1 MSKAHTKMPLKAH
14 RRIWMVFL
22 VMFTFFVLLTIT
34 NEVLDIPHYL
44 FGDSPTSFAQRKGE
58 IVFEIFIYI
67 VVLLVAF
74 YAFKKKIEKE
84 IRILEGFIPICANCK
99 KIRQEIDWKT
109 LEEYISENSLAEFTH
124 SICPDCIRL
133 LYPEHAEKII
143 AAKKD
148 SP

>member
-1 MSKAHTKMPLKAH
+1 MSRKPSKMHLKAH
-14 RRIWMVFL
+14 RRIWLVFL
-22 VMFTFFVLLTIT
+22 VMFTVFILLTMA

-67 VVLLVAF
+67 VVLLAAF
-74 YAFKKKIEKE
+74 YTFKKKIEKE

-99 KIRQEIDWKT
+99 KIRQDIDWKT

-124 SICPDCIRL
+124 SICPECIRT
-133 LYPEHAEKII
+133 LYPEYADKLL
-143 AAKKD
+143 ADKKD
-148 SP
+148 KT